1 MGFLRMAATVAWKD
15 LRVEL
20 RTREIL
26 STMVFF
32 AVMIVLICSFAF
44 VEKVTAIGDL
54 ASGILWIAVAFSGT
68 LGLGRAFDR
77 EREGS
82 TMRALLLSPA
92 PRGAIFLGKAMG
104 VAVYILIVEIVVV
117 PLLGFMLTAPVQR
130 YLPEVVAFLLLV
142 AVGFSVVGSFFAG
155 MLLRTR
161 AREVLLPVILFP
173 ICTPLLIAGV
183 RGTANLWN
191 PGPVLPEA
199 HFWIKFLVVFDML
212 FLMTSLWAFESM
224 VVE

>member
-1 MGFLRMAATVAWKD
+1 MAATVAWKD

-44 VEKVTAIGDL
+44 VEKVPAIGDL

-68 LGLGRAFDR
+68 LGLGRAFER

-104 VAVYILIVEIVVV
+104 VAVYILIVEVVAV
-117 PLLGFMLTAPVQR
+117 PLLGILFAAPIQR

-142 AVGFSVVGSFFAG
+142 AVGFSVVGSVFAG

-173 ICTPLLIAGV
+173 IVTPLLIAGV
-183 RGTANLWN
+183 KGTANLWN
-191 PGPVLPEA
+191 AAPVLPEA
-199 HFWIKFLVVFDML
+199 HFWIKFLVVFDVL
-212 FLMTSLWAFESM
+212 FLMTSLWAFESL

>member
-1 MGFLRMAATVAWKD
+1 MGFLRLAAIVAWKD

-26 STMVFF
+26 STMIFF
-32 AVMIVLICSFAF
+32 AAMIVILCSFAF
-44 VEKVTAIGDL
+44 VERVPSIGDM

-68 LGLGRAFDR
+68 LGLQRSFER

-92 PRGAIFLGKAMG
+92 PRGAIFLGKALG
-104 VAVYILIVEIVVV
+104 VAAYILIVEVVAV
-117 PLLGFMLTAPVQR
+117 PLIGLLHAAPVQN
-130 YLPEVVAFLLLV
+130 YLPETIAFLLLV
-142 AVGFSVVGSFFAG
+142 AVGFGVVGSVFAG

-161 AREVLLPVILFP
+161 AREVLLPIVLFP
-173 ICTPLLIAGV
+173 IITPLLIAGV
-183 RGTANLWN
+183 KGTANLWN
-191 PGPVLPEA
+191 AAPVLKEA
-199 HFWIKFLVVFDML
+199 HFWIKFLVVFDVL
-212 FLMTSLWAFESM
+212 FLMTSLWAFESL